1 MNLLCFNLADKEYGV
16 DIKTVREVRRIKS
29 VTPIPKALDFI
40 EGVVSL
46 RGRVVPIISLRK
58 KLGLPDAAQGSLDRV
73 LITELGGHIFGIAV
87 DSVIGVTL
95 LDESSI
101 EPPDEIL
108 KKCEYLKGVGKIGKR
123 LVLITDLEK
132 LLSSEEKSG
141 IAEVHK
147 KVEVKKRG
155 D

>member
-16 DIKTVREVRRIKS
+16 DIKTVREVRRIKNI
-29 VTPIPKALDFI
+29 TPIPKALDFI

-58 KLGLPDAAQGSLDRV
+58 KLGLPDAAQRSLDRV
-73 LITELGGHIFGIAV
+73 LITESNGHIFGMAV
-87 DSVIGVTL
+87 DSVIGVVS
-95 LDESSI
+95 LDEANI

-123 LVLITDLEK
+123 LVLIADIEK
-132 LLSSEEKSG
+132 LLSGEDKSG

-147 KVEVKKRG
+147 KVELKKRG
-155 D
+155 T